1 MLTPSAISEFAA
13 RRTPGALGHF
23 LALACCRPGVLRP
36 AALLVA
42 GLLLAAL
49 TAIIPS
55 KSVDE
60 PLLRG
65 VQSILPAGYEDT
77 AWFFN
82 VFLRN
87 TGIPALWAM
96 TVVGFLLLRR
106 NDYAARFVLT
116 VTITAMTTL
125 LKQTIDRP
133 RPAGDFT
140 ILQLPTDPSFPSGHT
155 MTALAFF
162 GLWFIV
168 SEKVLPR
175 KAVLPVR
182 VVCVLAVVMT
192 GLSRVW
198 VGAHW
203 PTDVL
208 GALVWGSLFLLLV
221 VMTHPMCEKLNTP
234 SRTKE
239 LPI

>member
-1 MLTPSAISEFAA
+1 
-13 RRTPGALGHF
+13 
-23 LALACCRPGVLRP
+23 VLLP
-36 AALLVA
+36 AALLLV

-49 TAIIPS
+49 TAVVPN
-55 KSVDE
+55 KSADE
-60 PLLRG
+60 PVLRA
-65 VQSILPAGYEDT
+65 VQALLPAGYEDV

-82 VFLRN
+82 VFLRD

-106 NDYAARFVLT
+106 NDYAALFVLT

-133 RPAGDFT
+133 RPAGEFA
-140 ILQLPTDPSFPSGHT
+140 ILEFPADPSFPSGHT

-168 SEKVLPR
+168 SKNVLPQQ
-175 KAVLPVR
+175 AVLPVR
-182 VVCVLAVVMT
+182 IVCVLAVLMT

-208 GALVWGSLFLLLV
+208 GALVWGSLFLV
-221 VMTHPMCEKLNTP
+221 PAMMTRPLWARLNP
-234 SRTKE
+234 PNRTKE